1 MHPTQ
6 GKAACLLLLASLCAA
21 PASAAD
27 KSVGAKPLPDPTQDE
42 LMMSAGFLSSHP
54 DLRFRLNG
62 QKRYEEGE
70 YAEAFSFFQRAAWYG
85 DKPAQGMVAEMLWNG
100 RGVDQ
105 DRALAYAW
113 MDLAAERGYEL
124 FLAFRERY
132 WAELGEAERVRA
144 VEVGQQVYAEFGD
157 TVAKPRLEAVM
168 RRASRNITGSR
179 TGAVGALKIVIP
191 GPGGGTV
198 IDGTEFYDKQFWE
211 PKRYW
216 QWQAAVMDGVKEG
229 RVIVGDL
236 HRKPDEAGD
245 AAKDKAKPEG
255 DKGD

>member
-1 MHPTQ
+1 MKKTGLALAIVAMMLALPLHAQEKKARWEPTARQ
-6 GKAACLLLLASLCAA
+6 QE
-21 PASAAD
+21 
-27 KSVGAKPLPDPTQDE
+27 V
-42 LMMSAGFLSSHP
+42 LSSHSFLEAHP
-54 DLRFRLNG
+54 DMLNRARAMEEL
-62 QKRYEEGE
+62 KRGDDT
-70 YAEAFSFFQRAAWYG
+70 RAAAYFRRAARYA
-85 DKPAQGMVAEMLWNG
+85 DKASQAGYAEMLWEG
-100 RGVDQ
+100 RGVER

-245 AAKDKAKPEG
+245 GAADKPGPDGK
-255 DKGD
+255 KGD